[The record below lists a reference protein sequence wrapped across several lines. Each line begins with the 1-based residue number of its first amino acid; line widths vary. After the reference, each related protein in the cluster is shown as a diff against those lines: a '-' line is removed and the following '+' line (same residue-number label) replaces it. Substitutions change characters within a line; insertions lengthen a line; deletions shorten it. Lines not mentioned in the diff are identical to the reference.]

1 LVKRYL
7 PGVLMFRY
15 LAVILAASTAT
26 VAQNPS
32 QSNLA
37 SPSTI
42 PVTFTNAV
50 SANRAKPGDPVEA
63 KTIQQVQLPG
73 GGLIPSGSRVV
84 GHVVSA
90 NGFAYDK
97 TPYARQRPSAL
108 SIRFDSV
115 QVKGETI
122 PLNVTVRAIASPI
135 ATWDAQS
142 PKATDMDSL
151 GTRTQVGGDLLVP
164 SQAEVRNMDDDVVAY
179 NKKGGVYAHLIAR
192 DGCDGS
198 DVEVSVAI
206 FSASACGAYGFG
218 NVSLTERGSSATPST
233 LTLVSAHGSPEL
245 WKHTTALLEVLPTQT
260 ASVER

>member
-1 LVKRYL
+1 
-7 PGVLMFRY
+7 MIRY
-15 LAVILAASTAT
+15 LAAVLAVSTAA

-32 QSNLA
+32 HSSLA
-37 SPSTI
+37 APSTL
-42 PVTFTNAV
+42 PVTFTKAV

-63 KTIQQVQLPG
+63 KTIQRVQLPG

-84 GHVVSA
+84 GHVVGA
-90 NGFAYDK
+90 NGFTYDK
-97 TPYARQRPSAL
+97 MPYAHQQPSSL
-108 SIRFDSV
+108 SIHFDSV
-115 QVKGETI
+115 QMNGEAI

-135 ATWDAQS
+135 ATWNAQS

-151 GTRTQVGGDLLVP
+151 GTRTQIGGDLLVP
-164 SQAEVRNMDDDVVAY
+164 SQAEVRNVDDDIVAY
-179 NKKGGVYAHLIAR
+179 NKKNGVYAHLIAH

-218 NVSLTERGSSATPST
+218 NVSVAEHGSSATPST
-233 LTLVSAHGSPEL
+233 LILVSTHGSPEL

>member
-1 LVKRYL
+1 
-7 PGVLMFRY
+7 MFRY
-15 LAVILAASTAT
+15 VAIVLAASTAA

-32 QSNLA
+32 HSSLA
-37 SPSTI
+37 APSTL
-42 PVTFTNAV
+42 PVTFTKAV
-50 SANRAKPGDPVEA
+50 SANGAKPGDPVEA
-63 KTIQQVQLPG
+63 KTIQRVQLPG
-73 GGLIPSGSRVV
+73 GGLIPSGSRVL

-90 NGFAYDK
+90 NGFTYDK
-97 TPYARQRPSAL
+97 TPYARQQPSAL

-115 QVKGETI
+115 QINGEAV
-122 PLNVTVRAIASPI
+122 PLNVTIRAIASPI
-135 ATWDAQS
+135 ATSDAQS

-151 GTRTQVGGDLLVP
+151 GTRTQIGGDLLVP
-164 SQAEVRNMDDDVVAY
+164 SQAEVRNMDNDVVAY
-179 NKKGGVYAHLIAR
+179 NKKDGVYAHLIAH

-218 NVSLTERGSSATPST
+218 NVSVAEHGSGATPST
-233 LTLVSAHGSPEL
+233 LTLVSTHGSPEL